1 MINSDPDEEVNGMGS
16 IDDNVEDKRSKIQT
30 IKIKINLVKKQVM
43 SMDEYWEE
51 GEEVK

>member
-1 MINSDPDEEVNGMGS
+1 MGS
-16 IDDNVEDKRSKIQT
+16 MDDNVEDKRSQIQP

-51 GEEVK
+51 GEEVKGLDD